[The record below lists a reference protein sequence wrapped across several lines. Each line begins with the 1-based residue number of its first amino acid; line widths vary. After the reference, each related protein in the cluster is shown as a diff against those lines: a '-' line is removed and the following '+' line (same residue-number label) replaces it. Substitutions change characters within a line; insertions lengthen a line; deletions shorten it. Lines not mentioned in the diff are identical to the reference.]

1 MEKSL
6 VCFRFMKVTF
16 YQDKRNIVDGIQH
29 AADMLKEMRTPF
41 LSPKSYYELFVLA
54 IIVQSIS
61 DYLAVVIL
69 LKCSGCPTHREI
81 MRDLVEMCRGV
92 QHPIRGLFLR
102 SYLLHALRSDLLP
115 DCEDQLPYAVDLQG
129 NCDGTS
135 PESQQKFDAGT
146 REIDGA
152 VMVSQTSTAAN
163 TEGTI
168 TDSVTFLLLNFAEM
182 NKLWVRMQHQGH
194 SRDREQREQERRE
207 LRLLVGTNLNRTPF
221 RCVFSRYC
229 FTSRSQVFPDEF
241 HLATLPLLLRTCSHL
256 QCGVKLRQIV
266 CSLIER
272 ELNSDP
278 ANMKSRHAVLSSVV
292 ANGLPPEDIP
302 GIYTALVY
310 LAMLLYPDSSPALV
324 DACLIANCRF
334 FEPVLG
340 SLKVSPASPLS
351 RELLRLLHLP
361 LGGSTPHVGTN
372 MTHIGVGSVPNA
384 PLGALGELRIV
395 LSMPGFRRLV
405 SLLDQKTTQWRLA
418 CNLLSGALEREQ
430 RQHQVRKGLTHE
442 ATGATLSSRLTTE
455 ADLDGLFDLI
465 DGLLITDATSA
476 EDPEEFVEAQ
486 SLVAGVLHL
495 IGPEPRTDPSLCLTL
510 FTRAQ
515 LRLAQAG
522 PAIIRFNFP
531 SLVFEGLQL
540 LCEFMTI
547 DRNRPNWD
555 ADVCKTVEFIHRCVT
570 MLVASEAPEIALR
583 LFLKSALAIDQVE
596 FSKRESMAYEFVS
609 QALTLYEEGVSEA
622 RAQIDAIA
630 LITSTLCQM
639 RCFDEEDRRTLHT
652 QCTRAAAHLLRKH
665 DQSRAVAATAHLH
678 WPVPALDRTGTT
690 PSVLISV
697 TDKSEQ
703 QFTIPSRSEDISAE
717 RLNALRDGKAAVA
730 CLDRAAR
737 LACDFMDK
745 TVRAQLFIEVLNHA
759 INLRSADCHEV
770 TDERLNDWITLI
782 RNLIKEL
789 PPSATTDQIVA
800 HFHNTLSYM
809 NEFCS
814 EKKTEANGSTGED
827 AVTKLFSSVNLE
839 G

>member
-1 MEKSL
+1 
-6 VCFRFMKVTF
+6 
-16 YQDKRNIVDGIQH
+16 
-29 AADMLKEMRTPF
+29 
-41 LSPKSYYELFVLA
+41 
-54 IIVQSIS
+54 
-61 DYLAVVIL
+61 
-69 LKCSGCPTHREI
+69 
-81 MRDLVEMCRGV
+81 
-92 QHPIRGLFLR
+92 
-102 SYLLHALRSDLLP
+102 
-115 DCEDQLPYAVDLQG
+115 
-129 NCDGTS
+129 
-135 PESQQKFDAGT
+135 
-146 REIDGA
+146 
-152 VMVSQTSTAAN
+152 MVSQTSTAAN

-207 LRLLVGTNLNRTPF
+207 LRLLVGTNLNRLSQLEAID
-221 RCVFSRYC
+221 VNRYKTQVLPPILEQLIEC
-229 FTSRSQVFPDEF
+229 RDVIAQEYLMDVIIQVFPDEF

-272 ELNSDP
+272 LSQYVLNEMNVGRELVIPMIPDDIFPMSSTNGQASLTDNDRDDKTAPVVMKNGTEPELKLPNQPWNLFTMFFHEVGRLLCARITLSELNSDP

-324 DACLIANCRF
+324 DACLIATADSLTR
-334 FEPVLG
+334 LG
-340 SLKVSPASPLS
+340 IAQVSPASPLS

-442 ATGATLSSRLTTE
+442 AAGATLSSRLTTE

-465 DGLLITDATSA
+465 DGLLITDASSA

-531 SLVFEGLQL
+531 SLVFEVRQRSRSVCHMHHLSCGKMLSNLFRTRIKTFSFLNLVKPPPTIPVLPSIVLSSATIEQPVILTNKPKRMCEDGFKL
-540 LCEFMTI
+540 L
-547 DRNRPNWD
+547 
-555 ADVCKTVEFIHRCVT
+555 
-570 MLVASEAPEIALR
+570 
-583 LFLKSALAIDQVE
+583 
-596 FSKRESMAYEFVS
+596 
-609 QALTLYEEGVSEA
+609 
-622 RAQIDAIA
+622 
-630 LITSTLCQM
+630 
-639 RCFDEEDRRTLHT
+639 
-652 QCTRAAAHLLRKH
+652 LLRSSFRH
-665 DQSRAVAATAHLH
+665 TSAQVCRFLFALQDGLNCSRGRGTASKQK
-678 WPVPALDRTGTT
+678 P
-690 PSVLISV
+690 
-697 TDKSEQ
+697 E
-703 QFTIPSRSEDISAE
+703 
-717 RLNALRDGKAAVA
+717 
-730 CLDRAAR
+730 
-737 LACDFMDK
+737 
-745 TVRAQLFIEVLNHA
+745 
-759 INLRSADCHEV
+759 
-770 TDERLNDWITLI
+770 
-782 RNLIKEL
+782 
-789 PPSATTDQIVA
+789 
-800 HFHNTLSYM
+800 
-809 NEFCS
+809 
-814 EKKTEANGSTGED
+814 
-827 AVTKLFSSVNLE
+827 
-839 G
+839 